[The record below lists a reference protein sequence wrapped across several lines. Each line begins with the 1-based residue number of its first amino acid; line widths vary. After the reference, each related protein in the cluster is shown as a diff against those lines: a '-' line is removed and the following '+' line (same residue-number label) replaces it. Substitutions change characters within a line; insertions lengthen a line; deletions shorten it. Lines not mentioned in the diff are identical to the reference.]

1 MLSTLAGAIG
11 NSHVVEIKKGWI
23 EGAVLYI
30 AVVGDPGSKKTPAL
44 KVAIAPAKER
54 QVALQRAFRE
64 AMNEYHAEVRQW
76 QLDKKRAGEN
86 DEPAP
91 PPPEQ
96 PVLQRTIVSDTTV
109 EALAELLQENLRG
122 LNCIRD
128 ELAGWWRSMD
138 QYKGGKGSDR
148 QVWLEIWSTGFFL
161 VDRKGRKE
169 PVFVPRAF
177 VCVTGS
183 TQPDKLPEL
192 KNMSEDGLPDRFLY
206 AFPDRVSSRDND
218 NEISD
223 DAIAG
228 YQEVYDR
235 LVGLEMMVDENGEPY
250 PQRVKFTE
258 KARKRWGTEADAL
271 REEMEHPE
279 FPRDLEG
286 PWSKFE
292 AYLARLSLILALDEC
307 CQVHA
312 HSSLMRP

>member
-148 QVWLEIWSTGFFL
+148 QVWLEIWSTGFSWLTVRVERSPCSYL
-161 VDRKGRKE
+161 V
-169 PVFVPRAF
+169 P
-177 VCVTGS
+177 
-183 TQPDKLPEL
+183 
-192 KNMSEDGLPDRFLY
+192 
-206 AFPDRVSSRDND
+206 
-218 NEISD
+218 
-223 DAIAG
+223 
-228 YQEVYDR
+228 
-235 LVGLEMMVDENGEPY
+235 
-250 PQRVKFTE
+250 
-258 KARKRWGTEADAL
+258 
-271 REEMEHPE
+271 
-279 FPRDLEG
+279 
-286 PWSKFE
+286 
-292 AYLARLSLILALDEC
+292 LS
-307 CQVHA
+307 V
-312 HSSLMRP
+312 

>member
-1 MLSTLAGAIG
+1 
-11 NSHVVEIKKGWI
+11 
-23 EGAVLYI
+23 
-30 AVVGDPGSKKTPAL
+30 
-44 KVAIAPAKER
+44 
-54 QVALQRAFRE
+54 
-64 AMNEYHAEVRQW
+64 
-76 QLDKKRAGEN
+76 
-86 DEPAP
+86 
-91 PPPEQ
+91 
-96 PVLQRTIVSDTTV
+96 
-109 EALAELLQENLRG
+109 
-122 LNCIRD
+122 
-128 ELAGWWRSMD
+128 
-138 QYKGGKGSDR
+138 
-148 QVWLEIWSTGFFL
+148 
-161 VDRKGRKE
+161 
-169 PVFVPRAF
+169 VFVPRAF

-206 AFPDRVSSRDND
+206 TFPDRVSSRDND

-228 YQEVYDR
+228 YQEVFDR

-292 AYLARLSLILALDEC
+292 AYLARLSLILALVRIVEEGGHNFESLEKRVTERDVRAAG
-307 CQVHA
+307 QLLAYFKAHA
-312 HSSLMRP
+312 RKVYAKIRGEKPQNLLGAALKGFLREQGAGGRV